1 MVDVGLFGVT
11 VVEPLVDP
19 EPAVVPPVVDVLP
32 VVVAVLVEEVL
43 ELVAVSAAVAGTE
56 AVDEVDAVDPES
68 SPPQPASAMVT
79 LLNSAGQ
86 TTRPTRLTFFM
97 RPRRNDFGVRPGRTK
112 SLIRGGAREHAAVLG
127 ACCLISRDGLLPSRQ
142 PRCRRL
148 FVPLDRKLCVPG
160 FHRVCS

>member
-19 EPAVVPPVVDVLP
+19 EPVVVPPVVDVLP
-32 VVVAVLVEEVL
+32 VVVVVLVEEVLVL
-43 ELVAVSAAVAGTE
+43 ELVAVSAVVAGME

-86 TTRPTRLTFFM
+86 TIRPTRLTFFM
-97 RPRRNDFGVRPGRTK
+97 RPRK
-112 SLIRGGAREHAAVLG
+112 
-127 ACCLISRDGLLPSRQ
+127 
-142 PRCRRL
+142 
-148 FVPLDRKLCVPG
+148 K
-160 FHRVCS
+160 